1 MKIITLEYTRNCLKN
16 NWRICNWLT
25 LAKEVEMKKE
35 NFRYIILIIAIVL
48 IVVIEQVLKIYIM
61 DNYKEIGS
69 ISLIENAINITY
81 VENTGGAFGIG
92 QNDLFTFILVNA
104 MVIGIIVRFIITQ
117 KDRIGVATLVAL
129 TLILGGG
136 ISNLLDRIFRGYVV
150 DYIDIS
156 PIFKFP
162 VFNLADLLIIVGWIW
177 FVALISVS
185 TIKLKNEKVD
195 GKIEEN
201 NSK

>member
-1 MKIITLEYTRNCLKN
+1 
-16 NWRICNWLT
+16 
-25 LAKEVEMKKE
+25 MKKE

-48 IVVIEQVLKIYIM
+48 IVIIEQVLKIYIM

>member
-1 MKIITLEYTRNCLKN
+1 
-16 NWRICNWLT
+16 
-25 LAKEVEMKKE
+25 MKKE